1 MSIGSENGRAK
12 GSDDSADFMCLVSGK
27 RFGKFSLFPLIEGIP
42 GASPSRIG
50 LVSFNKNAFES
61 YGLSGNQNAP
71 ISRDAAEYCATA
83 LNRLLDDGYLD
94 PCQPGQTLPPRNLRL
109 SADTVVC
116 FWSTEP
122 SAEDFCSVFGG
133 LLEANPDT
141 VKELY
146 RSIWSGT
153 MPHIED
159 KAPFYALTLSGTQ
172 GRAIVRDW
180 FESTVTN
187 VARNLAQHFA
197 DLQDRAKH
205 SEASGEGLA
214 TPVRSKRSP

>member
-1 MSIGSENGRAK
+1 MSVVLRTCLRSSTPQMQARSYTSAQGCASIGSNNGHAK
-12 GSDDSADFMCLVSGK
+12 DPTI
-27 RFGKFSLFPLIEGIP
+27 PLISCVWSPVRDSGSFHSSLIGGIP

-94 PCQPGQTLPPRNLRL
+94 PRQSGQSLPPRNVRL
-109 SADTVVC
+109 SADTIVC
-116 FWSTEP
+116 FWSPKP
-122 SAEDFCSVFGG
+122 SNFCSVFSG

-146 RSIWSGT
+146 RSIWRGT
-153 MPHIED
+153 MPQIED
-159 KAPFYALTLSGTQ
+159 KAEFYALTSAEHRAGLSCGT
-172 GRAIVRDW
+172 G
-180 FESTVTN
+180 S
-187 VARNLAQHFA
+187 
-197 DLQDRAKH
+197 
-205 SEASGEGLA
+205 
-214 TPVRSKRSP
+214 SPR